1 MNCEEVEKLMIDYL
15 DKNLKE
21 DIRLEIEKH
30 IETCEKCLD
39 DLRDSQQVLN
49 FIAEDQ
55 MVKPDDSLRIN
66 FYHMLHSEIKKSE
79 ESNDSSFRK
88 AINPWYN
95 LRRYRIAAA
104 IALLI
109 CGTFIG
115 ILLHDG
121 LSNSYAS
128 NELKQL
134 HSEVADLKK
143 ASMFTMLKEESS
155 SDRIQAVRYADDLD
169 TPDAN
174 VIDVLVKTLN
184 NDKNVNVRMAAA
196 YALSRFA
203 DRRAVCDSLVK
214 SLALQNDPILQV
226 TLINILV
233 EKKEKSALRP
243 IQAIIAN
250 KKTLKEVSRQ
260 ILGQAMF
267 GWISSRSSI
276 GWKRMSMDALPKNH

>member
-1 MNCEEVEKLMIDYL
+1 MKCEEVEKLMIDYL
-15 DKNLKE
+15 DKNLNE

-39 DLRDSQQVLN
+39 DLKNSQQVLN
-49 FIAEDQ
+49 FISTDQ
-55 MVKPDDSLRIN
+55 MVKPDVSLRIN

-88 AINPWYN
+88 AIIPWYN
-95 LRRYRIAAA
+95 LRQYRFAAA

-115 ILLHDG
+115 ILLHVG
-121 LSNSYAS
+121 VSNSYAS

-134 HSEVADLKK
+134 HSEVSDLKK

-155 SDRIQAVRYADDLD
+155 SDRIQAVRYADDID
-169 TPDAN
+169 SPDAN

-233 EKKEKSALRP
+233 ERKEKSALSP
-243 IQAIIAN
+243 IQVIIAN
-250 KKTLKEVSRQ
+250 KKTLKEVRAVAENSLRVL
-260 ILGQAMF
+260 I
-267 GWISSRSSI
+267 
-276 GWKRMSMDALPKNH
+276 